1 MIPGASRPV
10 ERSDAPTVD
19 DDRRRWLERLAEA
32 TERASDDL
40 RLIEDPRHRDLVEDL
55 EGLRERLSAELGG
68 ESRAS
73 A

>member
-1 MIPGASRPV
+1 
-10 ERSDAPTVD
+10 VD
-19 DDRRRWLERLAEA
+19 DERRSWLERLAEA

-40 RLIEDPRHRDLVEDL
+40 RLIADPRHRDLVEDL

-68 ESRAS
+68 EPPAS